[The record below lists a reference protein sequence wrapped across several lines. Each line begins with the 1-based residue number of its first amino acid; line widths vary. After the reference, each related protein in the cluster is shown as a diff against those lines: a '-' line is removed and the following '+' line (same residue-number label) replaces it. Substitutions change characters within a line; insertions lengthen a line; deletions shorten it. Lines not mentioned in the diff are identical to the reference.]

1 MEIISIAILCI
12 IILILLALI
21 LKDNF
26 KNMNQIKKIGEDK
39 QLNEITNSL
48 PENEDICKEMLEMLN
63 NQNVKIKT
71 GNENSQ
77 ASLYIVASNSILIA
91 NIKNTFTRVQTIAH
105 ECLHS
110 IQNKKML
117 WFNFIFSN
125 IYIIYFVIITIL
137 ALFNKGKYE
146 SICAIVLIMMS
157 FLLYFVRSYLETDAM
172 TKARFLAD
180 EYMRKKNDVI
190 SNEDIDLIVNNY
202 DKINNIGILVTNFSL
217 IFSYFVKILVYCV
230 VVLI

>member
-12 IILILLALI
+12 ITLILLALI

-110 IQNKKML
+110 VQNKKML

-146 SICAIVLIMMS
+146 SICVIVLIMMS

>member
-1 MEIISIAILCI
+1 
-12 IILILLALI
+12 
-21 LKDNF
+21 
-26 KNMNQIKKIGEDK
+26 MNQIKKIGEDK